1 MPPATVPRLLCLA
14 LLLQASWAFAQTT
27 DSIDALI
34 GLGRGAARNGQRFE
48 ALRAF
53 GEAARRDPNNT
64 DAQRGLA
71 DMLAE
76 LGAPFGAA
84 KVAGAADI
92 GLRSR
97 QATSLV
103 RWGQQVRP
111 MDPRQRFATTDQ
123 AINALENLLTESRA
137 LPAPDPGLERRLQ
150 RDLAIA
156 LRDRQR
162 WADVLTVTAALR
174 DQGDTLPAY
183 VRQAEADALLSL
195 RRPHE
200 ARAAYAEVLAADPD
214 NREAL
219 DGRFYAE
226 VEDED
231 LSAAIATA
239 DTALA
244 AQTPSQRFGSAGT
257 VESNPDWLD
266 AQVRAAQVR
275 GYADLPDEAWE
286 RMLPLAEGAPA
297 LGYLRAAL
305 GGIAAQRGWPRRSAQ
320 EIAIAHSLAP
330 DDMGTS
336 LALVESDIRRREW
349 ERATNRLAPLAA
361 DFPTDAAVQR
371 TQRELRNA
379 VAPELRIDISTHN
392 EDGGGSNAPGAG
404 NDADVR
410 FYSPPLQERLRIAAA
425 ATHASASLPEGNFT
439 RDRLGAGLE
448 GRWPDITAEA
458 FAWNNRSVLSG
469 SGTSLMLRWEPND
482 FWSLEG
488 QAEHLAA
495 QTPMRALVYGITA
508 NSTSLS
514 ANYSWSESRSAL
526 LAVNAL
532 GFSDGNQRLE
542 TSASLSQRVY
552 ARPGLS
558 VTMQGSV
565 YGSTNS
571 QTGGPY
577 FSPGSDR
584 SVSGTATVDHLLWR
598 SYENSLRQRLTV
610 GIGAYQ
616 QSGFGSDTTGSV
628 RYEQEYQAS
637 PFSAVRY
644 GLDWARRIYD
654 GLPER
659 SLALFISLE
668 HRFR

>member
-1 MPPATVPRLLCLA
+1 LCLA
-14 LLLQASWAFAQTT
+14 LLLQATWGFAQTS

-34 GLGRGAARNGQRFE
+34 AQGRTAAHNGQRYE

-84 KVAGAADI
+84 KALTMEKGSADI

-111 MDPRQRFATTDQ
+111 LDPRQRFATTDQ
-123 AINALENLLTESRA
+123 AINALENLLTEARA
-137 LPAPDPGLERRLQ
+137 LPLPDPGLERRLQ

-162 WADVLTVTAALR
+162 WADVLTITAALR
-174 DQGDTLPAY
+174 DQGDKLPAY
-183 VRQAEADALLSL
+183 VRHAEADALLAL

-200 ARAAYAEVLAADPD
+200 ARAAYAEVLATDPD

-231 LSAAIATA
+231 LRAAIATA
-239 DTALA
+239 DAALA
-244 AQTPSQRFGSAGT
+244 AQAPLRRFGSAGT

-305 GGIAAQRGWPRRSAQ
+305 GGLAAQSGWPRRSAQ
-320 EIAIAHSLAP
+320 EISIAHSLAP

-349 ERATNRLAPLAA
+349 ERAANRLATFSA
-361 DFPTDAAVQR
+361 DHPADAAVQR
-371 TQRELRNA
+371 TQREMRIA

-404 NDADVR
+404 NDAEVR
-410 FYSPPLQERLRIAAA
+410 FYSPPLQERLRLAG
-425 ATHASASLPEGNFT
+425 ATTHSSASLPEGNFT

-448 GRWPDITAEA
+448 GRWPDVTAEA

-469 SGTSLMLRWEPND
+469 SGASLLLRWEPND

-488 QAEHLAA
+488 QTEHLAA
-495 QTPMRALVYGITA
+495 ETPMRALVYGITA
-508 NSTSLS
+508 NSTALS
-514 ANYSWSESRSAL
+514 ANYNWSESRSAS
-526 LAVNAL
+526 LAVHAL
-532 GFSDGNQRLE
+532 AFSDGNQRME

-552 ARPGLS
+552 ARPGLR
-558 VTMQGSV
+558 VTVQGSV

-577 FSPGSDR
+577 FSPGSDT
-584 SVSGTATVDHLLWR
+584 SVSGAATVDHLLWR
-598 SYENSLRQRLTV
+598 SYEHSLRQRLTV

-616 QSGFGSDTTGSV
+616 QSAYGSDTTGSV

-644 GLDWARRIYD
+644 GMDWARRIYD
-654 GLPER
+654 GVPER
-659 SLALFISLE
+659 SLTLFVALE